1 MDLFHSLLNSVIT
14 NNYDT
19 YKIVLE
25 NQELKL
31 NSINETEL
39 MLKLIKQTN
48 INYLKDLLVFKENK
62 IFYCDF
68 DVIIKYIL
76 EENNYEAMKLLLIH
90 ENIFSYFNINNII
103 ELSIETNNYDILNK
117 IIVNNLIH
125 FSKNLA
131 FISYN
136 SLLKIKNIES
146 IQFIIDKLENYI
158 LIDDTII
165 YSNIKELFKTSN
177 NIFKIIIKL
186 LEKNIIKRNL
196 IINYDINQNDN
207 LIKYYYKTYYLVLE
221 NLKYSK
227 FHLNIDKFDYIYILH
242 NQIQNPDYKLF
253 IKKHF
258 IYCVNQDNLDLLE
271 YIINKFNINN
281 DELIK
286 IIKSIKGIRHQI
298 DLIISSSA
306 KVSNYLY
313 NKLKNYLVENKLTL
327 IKLCISNNNIE
338 LLNNLLGNNN
348 GQDINGQDI
357 NVKKLQIYL
366 FYENEINKFNKEILV
381 KIFNHFDLLNNKKNI
396 NIYLNSLI
404 QNNDKE
410 GISDLKVFMYK
421 YDNKLKE
428 YFFKSVEKLA
438 IKQIK
443 YLFNEADIYDWYF
456 FEWLDVKFNNL
467 HIMEKSI
474 EFIKKKCENLELNL
488 NFIYWYM
495 GQYNKFLSICD
506 IENSLKCIYSN
517 RLENINDF
525 MIEHLNMDYILVEQ
539 IKLLLENKE
548 SDKREIFILKLYEN
562 CTINNIMK
570 LENIDD
576 NMNELFIK
584 YFYSNK
590 KLINKLLKNLVKI
603 KNIGMKIKYIINQ
616 SQSII
621 HLKTNN
627 LIIEYII
634 NNKNYELLY
643 NLDKKVAEEGILFYG
658 KIIKESIKNI
668 DIILF
673 EWAFNQ
679 LKECVNYEESVNSI
693 YNGLIKL
700 LLNINYSRFNE
711 CKCYNFLKELSQYF
725 ENNFKVD
732 IIYVIIIYKFNNNKL
747 IINNFID
754 EVLNFNELPNNKKAL
769 LFNTLL
775 FNINKNEI
783 QEMIIKLNIK
793 NEFIDYLNNTLL
805 GDEIVFD
812 YYLNKKINSSCIDYN
827 LLYKHNIEFILYLK
841 NEGFKFNYFNNDLL
855 IKLFECSLF
864 NRRININFNNTNIL
878 NLVNDL
884 SKHKLYTINID
895 TLNLFLE
902 YYDKIKYKINVN
914 EVKEF
919 VENNQL
925 DINYDSLYF
934 SANSITKDIF
944 DYLRK
949 KSIIDLKQQNEDIFL
964 KVCMNDDVEFAKYL
978 MTIETFDLTI
988 NNDNIFCQCC
998 NYGALDTLKWLVP
1011 QLLNLDTNAKY
1022 EYGICGA
1029 CAGGYLDVAQ
1039 WLMETIPD
1047 LDIKVDNDYCMVQA
1061 VEEGYH
1067 DIIDWI
1073 MKIEPDRYVIEY
1085 NEEYEEIIK
1094 FEINRKLIIEENK
1107 KKELEDL
1114 KECPIC
1120 YDNKSNIITCC
1131 DHQYCYHCF
1140 NEYYKKKSNI
1150 CCPYCRKENIKLF
1163 NIII

>member
-76 EENNYEAMKLLLIH
+76 EENNYEVMKILLVH

-103 ELSIETNNYDILNK
+103 ELSIETNNYNILNK
-117 IIVNNLIH
+117 IIINNLIH

-158 LIDDTII
+158 LINDTII
-165 YSNIKELFKTSN
+165 YNNIRELFKTSN
-177 NIFKIIIKL
+177 NIFKIIIEL
-186 LEKNIIKRNL
+186 LEKNIINRNL
-196 IINYDINQNDN
+196 IINHDINQNDN

-221 NLKYSK
+221 NLKYLN
-227 FHLNIDKFDYIYILH
+227 FDLNIDKFDYIYKLH

-271 YIINKFNINN
+271 YIIHKFNINN

-313 NKLKNYLVENKLTL
+313 NKLKNYVVENKLTL

-348 GQDINGQDI
+348 DQDINGQNI

-381 KIFNHFDLLNNKKNI
+381 KIFSHFDLLKNKKNI

-517 RLENINDF
+517 RLEHINDF

-539 IKLLLENKE
+539 IKLLFENKE

-562 CTINNIMK
+562 CTINNIIK

-584 YFYSNK
+584 YVYSNK
-590 KLINKLLKNLVKI
+590 KLVNGLLKNLVKI
-603 KNIGMKIKYIINQ
+603 KNVEMKIKYIINQ
-616 SQSII
+616 AQSII
-621 HLKTNN
+621 NLKTNN

-643 NLDKKVAEEGILFYG
+643 NLDKKVIKEGILFYG
-658 KIIKESIKNI
+658 KIVKESIKNL

-673 EWAFNQ
+673 EWAFNH
-679 LKECVNYEESVNSI
+679 LKACVNYEESVNSI

-700 LLNINYSRFNE
+700 LLNINYSIFNE

-855 IKLFECSLF
+855 IKLFKCNLF
-864 NRRININFNNTNIL
+864 NRKININFNNTNIL
-878 NLVNDL
+878 NLINDL
-884 SKHKLYTINID
+884 SKHQLYTININ

-925 DINYDSLYF
+925 EINYDSLYF

-944 DYLRK
+944 DYLRT
-949 KSIIDLKQQNEDIFL
+949 KSNIDLKQQNEDL
-964 KVCMNDDVEFAKYL
+964 LLQVCMNDDVEFAKYL
-978 MTIETFDLTI
+978 MTIETFDIRI
-988 NNDNIFCQCC
+988 NNDNIFCQSC
-998 NYGALDTLKWLVP
+998 NYGALNILKWLYP
-1011 QLLNLDTNAKY
+1011 QLENLDIKAKY

-1039 WLMETIPD
+1039 WLMEIIPD